1 MPMIGE
7 KEQIMEN
14 QKKEL
19 FAGCK
24 QIFLRQI
31 VVAVIICIAAWLI
44 RKDLFYSWFIGCGVA
59 LFDTGLILRGIYK
72 GMQKDM
78 EAAISYM
85 HKTLLKRFAIVTVI
99 VLVMLKLK
107 LSVIGVFLSF
117 ILLHIFLVLNLIIIA
132 SRDKTKLKRP

>member
-1 MPMIGE
+1 MIGQ
-7 KEQIMEN
+7 KEQIMEMRN
-14 QKKEL
+14 EEL
-19 FAGCK
+19 FVGCK

-31 VVAVIICIAAWLI
+31 VVAVIVCIAAVLI

-78 EAAISYM
+78 EASISYM
-85 HKTLLKRFAIVTVI
+85 HKTLFKRFAIVTVI

-132 SRDKTKLKRP
+132 SRDKAKKKRP

>member
-1 MPMIGE
+1 MIGE
-7 KEQIMEN
+7 KGQIMEN

-31 VVAVIICIAAWLI
+31 VVVAFICVVATLVN
-44 RKDLFYSWFIGCGVA
+44 KDLFYSWFFGCVIA
-59 LFDTGLILRGIYK
+59 LLDTGLVLRGIYK

-78 EAAISYM
+78 ETAVSYM
-85 HKTLLKRFAIVTVI
+85 RKTMVKRFAVI
-99 VLVMLKLK
+99 LVVVLVMLKLK

-117 ILLHIFLVLNLIIIA
+117 ILLHISLVINLIIIA
-132 SRDKTKLKRP
+132 SRNKAGHKRP